1 MRNRIASLDTA
12 KGIAILAVILGH
24 YFQEFSPDKMNIV
37 YCFHMPLFFLISGY
51 CLSINKT
58 FKDFAKSKI
67 HRLLIPY
74 AVTAVIWGCLQTLKS
89 FIKNGALDGV
99 KQAIK
104 CIYAILYGGGQ
115 GQGSFYLTKSLEWK
129 AIGCEVGMLWFL
141 LALLWGSLFVYG
153 IAKFKSRTVQCMVV
167 IVIAMFGYLSAQY
180 IVLPFSIQ
188 QGMLATSYLYIGL
201 TAKQYGLTDKIKLNF
216 INCSLCLIGFVSWIL
231 MSKFSLLEMYCNS
244 YKYGILGWLTS
255 IVISCFI
262 IVICQLILSKNNT
275 IQAVFSWLG
284 KNSLIILC
292 FHYIDARIFGFIV
305 HRFASIFD
313 LNFLLNM
320 VIVFI
325 GSCLLYVLGVCGMNV
340 VKKC

>member
-141 LALLWGSLFVYG
+141 LAFCGEACLF
-153 IAKFKSRTVQCMVV
+153 M
-167 IVIAMFGYLSAQY
+167 
-180 IVLPFSIQ
+180 
-188 QGMLATSYLYIGL
+188 
-201 TAKQYGLTDKIKLNF
+201 
-216 INCSLCLIGFVSWIL
+216 
-231 MSKFSLLEMYCNS
+231 E
-244 YKYGILGWLTS
+244 
-255 IVISCFI
+255 
-262 IVICQLILSKNNT
+262 
-275 IQAVFSWLG
+275 
-284 KNSLIILC
+284 
-292 FHYIDARIFGFIV
+292 
-305 HRFASIFD
+305 
-313 LNFLLNM
+313 
-320 VIVFI
+320 
-325 GSCLLYVLGVCGMNV
+325 
-340 VKKC
+340 

>member
-1 MRNRIASLDTA
+1 MQNKNPSIADSLCGD
-12 KGIAILAVILGH
+12 GCYLGVSANA
-24 YFQEFSPDKMNIV
+24 EK
-37 YCFHMPLFFLISGY
+37 FHKKW
-51 CLSINKT
+51 SI
-58 FKDFAKSKI
+58 
-67 HRLLIPY
+67 RRR
-74 AVTAVIWGCLQTLKS
+74 
-89 FIKNGALDGV
+89 

-216 INCSLCLIGFVSWIL
+216 INCSLCLIGFVSWI
-231 MSKFSLLEMYCNS
+231 
-244 YKYGILGWLTS
+244 
-255 IVISCFI
+255 
-262 IVICQLILSKNNT
+262 
-275 IQAVFSWLG
+275 
-284 KNSLIILC
+284 
-292 FHYIDARIFGFIV
+292 
-305 HRFASIFD
+305 
-313 LNFLLNM
+313 
-320 VIVFI
+320 
-325 GSCLLYVLGVCGMNV
+325 
-340 VKKC
+340 